1 MECSKIYI
9 LVKHRHQESARSGHK
24 WGLMKSTIRKS
35 KVKEMMKH
43 LSQKQIMQS
52 GMRNIIFRIEVEK
65 EALIEEV
72 AEVLAGEIIVDIEE
86 ADLIVVV
93 EEEEVQEVIIHVI
106 RVVVQV
112 ISAKTV
118 REKMTLVTI
127 VVRSDTLNLRAS
139 TRKIRLLEC
148 SAEISRQIENLHM

>member
-1 MECSKIYI
+1 MN
-9 LVKHRHQESARSGHK
+9 
-24 WGLMKSTIRKS
+24 WTIRKS
-35 KVKEMMKH
+35 KVKEMLKH

-52 GMRNIIFRIEVEK
+52 GMRNIFFRIEAEV

-93 EEEEVQEVIIHVI
+93 EEEEVQEVVIPVI

-118 REKMTLVTI
+118 REKMILETI
-127 VVRSDTLNLRAS
+127 VVRSDTLNLPAL
-139 TRKIRLLEC
+139 TRRIRLPEC
-148 SAEISRQIENLHM
+148 SVRISRQVETLHM